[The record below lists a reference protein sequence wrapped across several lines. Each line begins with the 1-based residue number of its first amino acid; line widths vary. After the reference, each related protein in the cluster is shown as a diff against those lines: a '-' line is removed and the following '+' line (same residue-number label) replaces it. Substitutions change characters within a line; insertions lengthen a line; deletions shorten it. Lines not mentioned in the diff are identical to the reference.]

1 MQKGAEIRSL
11 IPAGLWW
18 SSPPGC
24 SWEFCKTLQSRSL
37 RFNLFIYFNVPCL
50 KCLPVALRDDGLCNL
65 GLIFGPSRVSLGLTS
80 FRTNILGLLFLDHLQ
95 DCFGL
100 CSRIPLEETEFHLM
114 RVSGWSWRPFPA
126 FLTPGLWTKG
136 HSDLFPRVAFSPSFR
151 LGPLHFWDFWGI
163 FSPLLLRPVHLRVF
177 GMFPPCFPVPAKAKS
192 FNSICVMSCSQVLG
206 QLPCPRAASAFYL
219 LPMTEPHCS
228 RQNFHRS

>member
-1 MQKGAEIRSL
+1 MPITRDSLGNFWVAEQKGKKEFVQKKKAPLVQKGAEIRSL
-11 IPAGLWW
+11 IPAGLSW
-18 SSPPGC
+18 SSPLGC

-114 RVSGWSWRPFPA
+114 RVSG
-126 FLTPGLWTKG
+126 
-136 HSDLFPRVAFSPSFR
+136 
-151 LGPLHFWDFWGI
+151 
-163 FSPLLLRPVHLRVF
+163 
-177 GMFPPCFPVPAKAKS
+177 
-192 FNSICVMSCSQVLG
+192 
-206 QLPCPRAASAFYL
+206 
-219 LPMTEPHCS
+219 
-228 RQNFHRS
+228 